1 MEKSIEE
8 IWKRGFSEED
18 KLQAPRVSN
27 LHEQK
32 SIHIVD
38 KFKRMFQINLI
49 AIVVFSMAF
58 LVASYF
64 MGILVM
70 GSIYFVV
77 LTLLVVINL
86 HLLRSLREID
96 TSANC
101 YQYLH
106 EFNNWI
112 SKQIAINKKVA
123 SLLYPSI
130 FLSIVLGLW
139 FKDTEGMP
147 LGERVVSEFLLRF
160 PDMQLVLGVPLVGL
174 LAVGFI
180 VVLLAF
186 FGGRI
191 YLWDLNLVYGRIL
204 RKLRVLLA
212 DIERMDA

>member
-8 IWKRGFSEED
+8 IWKKGFSEED

-27 LHEQK
+27 LQEQK

-38 KFKRMFQINLI
+38 KFKRMFKINLI
-49 AIVVFSMAF
+49 AIAVFSVAF

-77 LTLLVVINL
+77 LTLLVAINL
-86 HLLRSLREID
+86 HLLQSLREID
-96 TSANC
+96 TSNNC
-101 YQYLH
+101 YRYLH
-106 EFNNWI
+106 EFNSWI
-112 SKQIAINKKVA
+112 NKQIAINKKVA
-123 SLLYPSI
+123 SFIYPAI

-139 FKDTEGMP
+139 FKDAEGML
-147 LGERVVSEFLLRF
+147 LGERLVSEFAQHY
-160 PDMQLVLGVPLVGL
+160 PDMQMVLGVPLVGL
-174 LAVGFI
+174 LVVGFM
-180 VVLLAF
+180 VVFLAF

-212 DIERMDA
+212 DIERIDA